1 MRQSGTWMTI
11 WDDRILEIIRDEDAG
26 RVGDLTE
33 REAIRISPSSVSRR
47 CKKLAE
53 HGLLTPLGN
62 GVYTITDRGEAY
74 LDEEYD
80 AENEIYLN
88 GNGSNDGPT
97 ASQTSES

>member
-33 REAIRISPSSVSRR
+33 REAVRISQSSVSRR

-53 HGLLTPLGN
+53 HGLLRPLGN
-62 GVYTITDRGEAY
+62 GVYTITEKGEAY
-74 LDEEYD
+74 LEEEYD
-80 AENEIYLN
+80 AENEVYIN
-88 GNGSNDGPT
+88 RNDSRDGPT
-97 ASQTSES
+97 ASETSET

>member
-11 WDDRILEIIRDEDAG
+11 WDDRILEIIRAEDAG
-26 RVGDLTE
+26 RVGDLAE
-33 REAIRISPSSVSRR
+33 RESIRISQSSVSRR

-62 GVYTITDRGEAY
+62 GVYTITEEGKAY

-80 AENEIYLN
+80 AENGVYLDQN
-88 GNGSNDGPT
+88 NANDGPT
-97 ASQTSES
+97 ASETSET